1 MDLLSIAIGDTL
13 TTLCLTI
20 LDGYSWTVIRGI
32 CKSICLSEL
41 HKHTK
46 FRKILTCAFDLFN
59 FLYSNWRTV
68 SYAHKIS
75 YGDMGY

>member
-41 HKHTK
+41 HK
-46 FRKILTCAFDLFN
+46 
-59 FLYSNWRTV
+59 
-68 SYAHKIS
+68 IS
-75 YGDMGY
+75 KNINVCL